1 MLFSSG
7 DPADVHRVLRP
18 QHLSAIAFEIS
29 PASFHAVSQ
38 MHGGARFT
46 VIYSLRARRD

>member
-18 QHLSAIAFEIS
+18 QHLSAFAFEIS
-29 PASFHAVSQ
+29 PDSFHAVSQ
-38 MHGGARFT
+38 MHGGARYT
-46 VIYSLRARRD
+46 VIYSLRARCD